1 MAFTTQEREQLK
13 SYIELCDRLE
23 KHSFFFFLIGE
34 QITMSIDRAGGAQ
47 IGGYQEETLKS
58 FLVDFRLTYMS
69 GETTFFHSIGNV
81 ITRRNRKLAPTIK
94 DLKKRYEEELKKAKS
109 VSSDPKID
117 IVDAFINGKYFHTR
131 EEAKSDVLVDEYKLK
146 KLAFLIAL
154 KNLSEINLDLC
165 NLAKMVFSK
174 KPLPK
179 YPKRKVNDLKKLR
192 SEKKN
197 TEIAYLLSKIQ
208 KDLPKQVVLDDFE
221 KARLFLFASSI
232 LYYKR
237 LRTEIIGN
245 HELHLAYSYKEKITG
260 SLEELWLIF
269 RTLVS
274 DSDDLKTGW
283 YWLSHLKSKVALGF
297 IENILLRDESESV
310 KYGAI
315 SFLNRF
321 WNKKYHP
328 ELKVLATNEA
338 KSIRR
343 LVLKTLEN
351 HYSKDN
357 LEIIQT
363 LVKDSDS
370 DIQKSA
376 FELLVNTLIKCNP
389 HKALETILQKEKSDT
404 YHFENLESLIKKQTK
419 AELLKLSIS
428 TVKAVRIFAY
438 KELIKRKYLSEASLE
453 KLLEDNQWEVRYF
466 TLQNLIK
473 KGKDYSSS
481 IIEKILK
488 EEGDVKTFTDN
499 YGYGFY
505 KLKTEDLIS
514 EIYDKKSFE
523 ELEELLEWSS
533 SDGTLIYEI
542 LGIKFFDRWKKTIYE
557 DLADNF
563 AKRKGILMERGAK
576 RLNISVKKLEEAFS
590 KYDDFII
597 GQFKTS
603 AYKILLEKGNAKILP
618 QVRELIEM
626 DEYKIRRICI
636 QILNKYGSQK
646 DSQFLLNLAL
656 KPEYTSH
663 RDLTVISALNLDAKG
678 KYKILEQILKSD
690 EVSFIKIAIAFAQ
703 KNNKKID
710 DKKLFELLDF
720 KDEQTRALTVAY
732 IDAHTNKKEKEEI
745 IKKMHSQSHYYYNAI
760 CWLDRLIYS
769 PSKFQE
775 FYKKELKSI
784 LQKEI
789 DSLEIKEDNSPLRR
803 FGSSRYLSR
812 YSS

>member
-23 KHSFFFFLIGE
+23 RHSFFVGVE
-34 QITMSIDRAGGAQ
+34 QITISIDRAGGTHQ

-81 ITRRNRKLAPTIK
+81 ISRRKRELAPTVK
-94 DLKKRYEEELKKAKS
+94 KLKKRYEDELKKAKS
-109 VSSDPKID
+109 LSSDPKID
-117 IVDAFINGKYFHTR
+117 IVDAFINGKYFHTG
-131 EEAKSDVLVDEYKLK
+131 EEAKSDVLIDEYQLK
-146 KLAFLIAL
+146 KSAFLMAL
-154 KNLSEINLDLC
+154 INLTGINLELC
-165 NLAKMVFSK
+165 SLAKMVFSK

-179 YPKRKVNDLKKLR
+179 YPQRKVNDLKKLR

-197 TEIAYLLSKIQ
+197 NEIAYVLSKIQ
-208 KDLPKQVVLDDFE
+208 KDLPKQVVLEDFE
-221 KARLFLFASSI
+221 KARLFLFASAI
-232 LYYKR
+232 LYDKR
-237 LRTEIIGN
+237 LKTEIIGN
-245 HELHLAYSYKEKITG
+245 HELHLAYSFKEKITG

-283 YWLSHLKSKVALGF
+283 YWLSHLKSKFALEF
-297 IENILLRDESESV
+297 IQNMLLRDESESV
-310 KYGAI
+310 KYGAV
-315 SFLNRF
+315 SFLDRF
-321 WNKKYHP
+321 WNRKYHS
-328 ELKVLATNEA
+328 ELKILATNEA

-357 LEIIQT
+357 LEIIEV
-363 LVKDSDS
+363 LIKDSDS

-376 FELLVNTLIKCNP
+376 FELLVNTLTKCNP
-389 HKALETILQKEKSDT
+389 HKALEVILKKEKSDT
-404 YHFENLESLIKKQTK
+404 YHFENLDGLIKKQTK
-419 AELLKLSIS
+419 TELIKLTNS
-428 TVKAVRIFAY
+428 TEKAVRIFAY
-438 KELIKRKYLSEASLE
+438 KELIKRKCLTEASLE
-453 KLLEDNQWEVRYF
+453 KLLEDNQWEIRYF
-466 TLQNLIK
+466 ALQNLIE

-488 EEGDVKTFTDN
+488 EEGDVKSFRDN

-514 EIYDKKSFE
+514 EVYDKKSFK

-542 LGIKFFDRWKKTIYE
+542 LGIRFFDKWKKIVYE
-557 DLADNF
+557 DLRDNF
-563 AKRKGILMERGAK
+563 TKRKGILMERGAK
-576 RLNISVKKLEEAFS
+576 RLNVPVKKLEEVFS

-603 AYKILLEKGNAKILP
+603 AYRILLEKGGAKILP
-618 QVRELIEM
+618 QVRDLIET
-626 DEYKIRRICI
+626 DDYKLRRICI

-646 DSQFLLNLAL
+646 DSQFLFNLAF
-656 KPEYTSH
+656 KKEYTSH
-663 RDLTVISALNLDAKG
+663 KDLTIISALNLDKKG
-678 KYKILEQILKSD
+678 KYKILEQLLKSD
-690 EVSFIKIAIAFAQ
+690 EASFIKVAIAFAQ
-703 KNNKKID
+703 KNK
-710 DKKLFELLDF
+710 KKLDDEKIFSLLDF
-720 KDEQTRALTVAY
+720 KDDQTRVLTVAY

-745 IKKMHSQSHYYYNAI
+745 IKKMYTQSHYYYNAI
-760 CWLDRLIYS
+760 CWLDRLVYS

-775 FYKKELKSI
+775 FYKEELKKT
-784 LQKEI
+784 LQREM
-789 DSLEIKEDNSPLRR
+789 DSLDIKEDNSSIGR
-803 FGSSRYLSR
+803 FLSR
-812 YSS
+812 RYIPRYSK